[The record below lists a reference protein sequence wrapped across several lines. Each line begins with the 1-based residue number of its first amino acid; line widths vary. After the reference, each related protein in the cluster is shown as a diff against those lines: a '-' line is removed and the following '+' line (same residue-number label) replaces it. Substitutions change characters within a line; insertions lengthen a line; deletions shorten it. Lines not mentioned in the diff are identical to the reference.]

1 MNIKNFTSSMLKFFR
16 PSKTKR
22 KPYPTMVVSSPREI
36 AKHNDAVE
44 AGWITKT
51 GRVRDTPKASRG

>member
-16 PSKTKR
+16 SSKKAKR
-22 KPYPTMVVSSPREI
+22 KPFPVMVVSSPFEI
-36 AKHNDAVE
+36 AQHNKAVE

-51 GRVRDTPKASRG
+51 GRVRKQPKAR

>member
-22 KPYPTMVVSSPREI
+22 KPFPVMVVSSSFEI
-36 AKHNDAVE
+36 AQHNKAVG

-51 GRVRDTPKASRG
+51 GRVRKQPKAR